1 MAASGGGGGDGGGG
15 GGGGG
20 GDAWKLVD
28 KDLPYFSDEEEDS
41 SYDDD
46 ENVEG
51 AILEDFIITDPIHG
65 PMKFD
70 KLLELI
76 IDTPEFQRL
85 RYIRQLG
92 GSYYVYPAAD
102 HSRFVHSLGVA
113 HLARKLL
120 LQLARRESRY
130 MEVRNFK
137 RCLRR
142 SLI

>member
-1 MAASGGGGGDGGGG
+1 MAASGGGGGDGGD
-15 GGGGG
+15 G

-41 SYDDD
+41 SDDDD

-85 RYIRQLG
+85 RDIRQLG
-92 GSYYVYPAAD
+92 GSYFVYPAAD

-130 MEVRNFK
+130 MEVRK
-137 RCLRR
+137 LVWVWGR
-142 SLI
+142 SS